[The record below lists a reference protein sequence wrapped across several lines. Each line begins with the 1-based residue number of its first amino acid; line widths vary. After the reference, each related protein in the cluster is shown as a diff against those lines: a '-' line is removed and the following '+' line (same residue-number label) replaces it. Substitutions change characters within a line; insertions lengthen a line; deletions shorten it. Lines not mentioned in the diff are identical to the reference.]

1 MRHIK
6 TAIGII
12 GIVLTILGWFTKN
25 IERYPS
31 WAVSFFAPR
40 YAETLS
46 AYQRML
52 ISAGQYPPE
61 KRVPMELTRKDAG
74 FDGLSVVL
82 LDDFTEIKNATSV
95 VKMRIKDVG
104 TAAGAYYP
112 ETGESYS
119 GAQAHFE
126 LTLKDGSL
134 LSKYVNDLRP
144 KIWKR
149 LLDDKVYLWSSLF
162 FFLGIAI
169 SLLSLFIPSAA
180 SARGK

>member
-12 GIVLTILGWFTKN
+12 GIVLTILGWFPKN
-25 IERYPS
+25 IERYP
-31 WAVSFFAPR
+31 WAISFFAPR

-46 AYQRML
+46 VYQRMF
-52 ISAGQYPPE
+52 ISTGREPPE
-61 KRVPMELTRKDAG
+61 KRVPMELTRKDEG
-74 FDGLSVVL
+74 FDDLVLVL

-95 VKMRIKDVG
+95 VKIKIKDIG
-104 TAAGAYYP
+104 TIAGGYNS

-119 GAQAHFE
+119 GAQPHFE

-134 LSKYVNDLRP
+134 LSKYVNDVPR

-149 LLDDKVYLWSSLF
+149 LLDDKVYIWSSLF
-162 FFLGIAI
+162 FWLGITL
-169 SLLSLFIPSAA
+169 SLSSLFIPSSA
-180 SARGK
+180 STRSK